1 MSIINTLVILL
12 NIAAYTPGKIVSNRY
27 TLGPGDELL
36 VVSKSTGLNVKTRVT
51 PEGNVPLYSI
61 IPSTQNTQPS
71 QFQLVTSGII
81 KATGLTIKAFEDSLS
96 VFSLKKLGKKDSF
109 RVILIKPRNVA
120 IEINGA
126 VIHPGIYIL
135 PANSTVADAIWAS
148 GGLNGSAC
156 FSGIK
161 LIKNH
166 DTATVNLSTYK
177 NLKDPAQNP
186 SISGIDEIVVPQV
199 QMQQSV
205 YVAGDILSP
214 PLSTPILMP
223 LASDTSL
230 LNYKTEREIK
240 VATKAVSI
248 EIDSA
253 TTLKKLLSHLL
264 PVELD
269 AKIRENNVF
278 IKRKGDIFGV
288 KDPNVEVHEG
298 DSIYILPIFRGIL
311 VAGEVM
317 RPGTFVPFIEGAS
330 IEYYVARAGGKTN
343 LAGSTEIIRGFKAL
357 KTTSHTI
364 PQDGDIIIVKYSK
377 TKRFAE
383 YVAILQ
389 GVLTLSLS

>member
-1 MSIINTLVILL
+1 M
-12 NIAAYTPGKIVSNRY
+12 
-27 TLGPGDELL
+27 
-36 VVSKSTGLNVKTRVT
+36 
-51 PEGNVPLYSI
+51 
-61 IPSTQNTQPS
+61 
-71 QFQLVTSGII
+71 
-81 KATGLTIKAFEDSLS
+81 
-96 VFSLKKLGKKDSF
+96 
-109 RVILIKPRNVA
+109 
-120 IEINGA
+120 
-126 VIHPGIYIL
+126 
-135 PANSTVADAIWAS
+135 
-148 GGLNGSAC
+148 
-156 FSGIK
+156 
-161 LIKNH
+161 
-166 DTATVNLSTYK
+166 NLSTYK
-177 NLKDPAQNP
+177 NLKDPGQNP

-230 LNYKTEREIK
+230 LNYKTEGEIK

-269 AKIRENNVF
+269 AKIRENNVL

-389 GVLTLSLS
+389 GVLTLLTLYLAYK